1 MHLFITNVELKVRV
15 LQSRESVWD
24 LLACLQDAVQV
35 VQQWPFHTG
44 KAQNH
49 VSVQSMRLDSSRTR
63 CGVLERHW
71 LQSVLESQRKKSVPM
86 LVKKCRRSR
95 IDGLA
100 RGYEA
105 REAKIKVF
113 FFHVFLY
120 GPPNQ
125 RPRFGVG
132 LPASNNLV
140 RESSQGCPS
149 RGFQLMLT
157 TEVRR

>member
-1 MHLFITNVELKVRV
+1 MHLFITNVELEVRV

-49 VSVQSMRLDSSRTR
+49 ASVQSMRLDSSRTP

-86 LVKKCRRSR
+86 LVKKCRRNR

-105 REAKIKVF
+105 REAKIKVLF
-113 FFHVFLY
+113 SMSFYMARPTRCPDLGWVFL
-120 GPPNQ
+120 PQ
-125 RPRFGVG
+125 IIW
-132 LPASNNLV
+132 
-140 RESSQGCPS
+140 
-149 RGFQLMLT
+149 
-157 TEVRR
+157 